1 MTTLTMT
8 LILCGTFLSTA
19 YLGYKFGEID
29 GIKKLNKAKDEQ
41 ILAMKKQ
48 IYLLKVKAL

>member
-8 LILCGTFLSTA
+8 LILCAIFLSTA

-29 GIKKLNKAKDEQ
+29 GIKKCNEAKKKQ

>member
-1 MTTLTMT
+1 MTTTF
-8 LILCGTFLSTA
+8 ILCTLLITTSVLA
-19 YLGYKFGEID
+19 YKFGEID

-48 IYLLKVKAL
+48 IYLLKVKTL